1 MESGTKKMEMLF
13 VLNKVSLL
21 FYSYGRSGVRMS
33 LFFYSSGGI
42 SDKVLFRGG
51 DRIDMLRENN
61 HLGWIQLQR
70 GNTLN
75 RSTLCIF

>member
-1 MESGTKKMEMLF
+1 MESGTKKKEMLF

-42 SDKVLFRGG
+42 SDKVLFRGVTELKCG
-51 DRIDMLRENN
+51 
-61 HLGWIQLQR
+61 GKTTTW
-70 GNTLN
+70 G
-75 RSTLCIF
+75 